1 MIKQTGD
8 GFFAAF
14 DTPGGGGRSR
24 GRSATRR
31 SRRTTGSR
39 PDVRIGLHAGEA
51 FSKDEVDFGGQGV
64 HAAARIG
71 ALAGAGEIV
80 ASAETLAHGAV
91 SYGVSEP
98 RSAELKGISEPVEVV
113 SIDWR

>member
-1 MIKQTGD
+1 MQRALASVRGD
-8 GFFAAF
+8 RARTCGSGSTPASAFA
-14 DTPGGGGRSR
+14 
-24 GRSATRR
+24 
-31 SRRTTGSR
+31 
-39 PDVRIGLHAGEA
+39 
-51 FSKDEVDFGGQGV
+51 KDEGDYGGQGV

-80 ASAETLAHGAV
+80 ASADTLAHGAV

>member
-1 MIKQTGD
+1 M
-8 GFFAAF
+8 
-14 DTPGGGGRSR
+14 
-24 GRSATRR
+24 
-31 SRRTTGSR
+31 
-39 PDVRIGLHAGEA
+39 RIGLHAGEA

-98 RSAELKGISEPVEVV
+98 RSA
-113 SIDWR
+113 